1 MTAQN
6 VLSPRQLE
14 RLLAIDEYIR
24 SPIRYTAKIIA
35 EKLSVAER
43 TIRLDFAFLRERFS
57 APLEFNQ
64 AKGYYYSDDS
74 WRLPSIPLTQGELF
88 ALTLGAKALEAYSGT
103 AYEAELQSSIKQLA
117 ARLPEKIWVN
127 LEKLVDEKINFR
139 SGAELLNLD
148 PDIYQVLYEAWKSS
162 RQLWIRYYTAGRNEE
177 SERIV
182 DPYYLDI
189 YRGSNPYLVAFC
201 HNRQAFREFRLDRIR
216 EYRILDEYFEPDPK
230 FDWKKY
236 SKNAFQIEKGDRLH
250 EVVID
255 FAPRAAPYIREREWH
270 LSQKIDEHSDGS
282 LTLHLEV
289 GGLQEVKRWILGYG
303 KDALAKSPPEL
314 VKLLQEETEVIARQ
328 NEIGDFE

>member
-24 SPIRYTAKIIA
+24 SPIRYTAKVIA

-43 TIRLDFAFLRERFS
+43 TIRLDFAFLRDRFN
-57 APLEFNQ
+57 APIQFNQ
-64 AKGYYYSDDS
+64 SKGYYYSDNT
-74 WRLPSIPLTQGELF
+74 WRLPTIPLTQGELF

-103 AYEAELQSSIKQLA
+103 AYEAELKSSIKQLA
-117 ARLPEKIWVN
+117 TRLPEKVWVN

-139 SGAELLNLD
+139 PGAELLNLD
-148 PDIYQVLYEAWKSS
+148 PDIYQILHEAWKSS

-216 EYRILDEYFEPDPK
+216 EYRILDEYFEPNPN

-236 SKNAFQIEKGDRLH
+236 SKNAFQIEKGNCLH

-255 FAPRAAPYIREREWH
+255 FTCKVAPYIREWKWH
-270 LSQKIDEHSDGS
+270 HSQVIDEHHDGS

-289 GGLQEVKRWILGYG
+289 GGLQEVKRWVLGYG
-303 KDALAKSPPEL
+303 KDALVKSPPEL
-314 VKLLQEETEVIARQ
+314 VKLLQEER
-328 NEIGDFE
+328 

>member
-24 SPIRYTAKIIA
+24 SPIRYTAKVIA

-43 TIRLDFAFLRERFS
+43 TIRLDFAFLRDRFN
-57 APLEFNQ
+57 APIEFNQ
-64 AKGYYYSDDS
+64 SKGYYYSDS
-74 WRLPSIPLTQGELF
+74 TWRLPTIPLTQGELF
-88 ALTLGAKALEAYSGT
+88 ALTLGARALEAYSRS

-117 ARLPEKIWVN
+117 ARLPEKVWVD
-127 LEKLVDEKINFR
+127 LERLVHERISFR

-148 PDIYQVLYEAWKSS
+148 PDIYQVLHEAWKSS
-162 RQLWIRYYTAGRNEE
+162 RSLWMRYYTAGRNDET
-177 SERIV
+177 ERIV

-216 EYRILDEYFEPDPK
+216 EYRILDQRFEPDPS

-236 SKNAFQIEKGDRLH
+236 SKNAFQVEKGDCLH
-250 EVVID
+250 QITIL
-255 FAPRAAPYIREREWH
+255 FSAKSAPFIREREWH
-270 LSQKIDEHSDGS
+270 FSQNIDEHPDGS

-289 GGLQEVKRWILGYG
+289 GGLQEVKRWVLGYG
-303 KDALAKSPPEL
+303 KEALAQSPQEL
-314 VKLLQEETEVIARQ
+314 VTLLREETEAMARQ
-328 NEIGDFE
+328 NETGGFE

>member
-24 SPIRYTAKIIA
+24 SPIRYTAKVIA

-43 TIRLDFAFLRERFS
+43 TIRLDFAFLRDRFN
-57 APLEFNQ
+57 APIQFNQ
-64 AKGYYYSDDS
+64 SKGYYYSDNT
-74 WRLPSIPLTQGELF
+74 WRLPTIPLTQGELF
-88 ALTLGAKALEAYSGT
+88 ALTLGARALEAYSGS

-117 ARLPEKIWVN
+117 ARLPQKIWVD
-127 LEKLVDEKINFR
+127 LERLVDERIHFQP
-139 SGAELLNLD
+139 GAELLNLD
-148 PDIYQVLYEAWKSS
+148 PDIYQVLHEAWRSS
-162 RQLWIRYYTAGRNEE
+162 RSLWMRYYTAGRNEE

-216 EYRILDEYFEPDPK
+216 EYRILDEHFEPDPS

-236 SKNAFQIEKGDRLH
+236 SQNAFQVEKGDRLH
-250 EVVID
+250 KVVID
-255 FAPRAAPYIREREWH
+255 FASRAAPYIREREWH
-270 LSQKIDEHSDGS
+270 PSQRIDEHPNES
-282 LTLHLEV
+282 LTLYLEV
-289 GGLQEVKRWILGYG
+289 GGLQEVKRWVLGYG

-314 VKLLQEETEVIARQ
+314 VKLLQEETEAMARQ
-328 NEIGDFE
+328 NEIGGWE